1 MLRVL
6 LAGGGTAGH
15 INPALAI
22 AEIIKE
28 HHPDAE
34 FCFAGNPGKLEA
46 KLIPQAGY
54 RFEPIKIE
62 GIQRKISVGNIGRNF
77 KAAHYL
83 IHSGRRARKIIT
95 DFKPDLVIGTGGYVS
110 GPIVRMAAKMG
121 IKTAIH
127 EANAFAGVTT
137 KLLSKNVDR
146 IMLSVKETKNLDP
159 AVKNKVT
166 VTGLPVRHAFEKK
179 SKSEARRELGFSDSD
194 IVILSCGGS
203 LGSKTINDT
212 AARLF
217 KWYSETGSNVCHIH
231 SYGTYKDYS
240 GFTEELE
247 RSGVKVRGNK
257 RYIISEYVNMPL
269 ALTACDLVITRCGAS
284 TLTELEAVGRGA
296 ILIPSPVV
304 AENHQYHNG
313 MVLERAG
320 AGFVFEEK
328 DLGEDTVKDKVAE
341 LIASPE
347 KLAELCRNAA
357 SLYIGDTNERIYET
371 LRGLIEPILSS
382 KEK

>member
-6 LAGGGTAGH
+6 LTGGGTAGH

-22 AEIIKE
+22 GEIIRE
-28 HHPDAE
+28 HYPDTE
-34 FCFAGNPGKLEA
+34 FCYAGNPNKLEA
-46 KLIPQAGY
+46 KIVPQAGY
-54 RFEPIKIE
+54 RFEPISIE
-62 GIQRKISVGNIGRNF
+62 GIQRQISFENVKRNA
-77 KAAHYL
+77 KAMHYL
-83 IHSGRRARKIIT
+83 LWSGKRAKQIIK

-110 GPIVRMAAKMG
+110 GPIVRKAAKMG

-137 KLLSKNVDR
+137 KLLSKQVDR
-146 IMLSVKETKNLDP
+146 IMLTVKETKNLDES
-159 AVKNKVT
+159 VMDKVS

-179 SKSEARRELGFSDSD
+179 TKSEARRELGFSDED
-194 IVILSCGGS
+194 TVILSCGGS

-212 AARLF
+212 AAALF
-217 KWYSETGSNVCHIH
+217 KWYEKTGRRVCHIH

-240 GFTEELE
+240 GYVDELE
-247 RSGVKVRGNK
+247 ASGLKIRGND
-257 RYIISEYVNMPL
+257 RYIVSEYVNMPV

-296 ILIPSPVV
+296 ILIPSPMV

-313 MVLERAG
+313 MVLQNAG

-328 DLGEDTVKDKVAE
+328 ELSDTTVTDKVAE
-341 LIASPE
+341 LLDNPE
-347 KLAELCRNAA
+347 KLRELSANSA
-357 SLYIGDTNERIYET
+357 SLYISDTNERIFEA
-371 LRGLIEPILSS
+371 LKPLIESV
-382 KEK
+382 